1 MTNLYS
7 AGLMS
12 QSFWFIEFKKLVSA
26 VKAGRAADEIKTLC
40 VDENWFGAVNSYRSK
55 RMYGYI
61 INRVKSMDD
70 DLIDIFISSD
80 VATQKLIDL
89 ICIMKTDRLFFEFV
103 YEIYREKIILGN
115 DEISTNDVSMFFVNK
130 ANQYDEISA
139 WKDSTIKHLKSTYM
153 NFLTESGLAMN
164 INNNKAVK
172 QITPPFID
180 TILESYLNNNNDLA
194 VIKALTG
201 VN

>member
-12 QSFWFIEFKKLVSA
+12 QSFWFIEFKKIVSA
-26 VKAGRAADEIKTLC
+26 INEGKSADEIKTLC
-40 VDENWFGAVNSYRSK
+40 VEENWFGAVNSYRAK

-103 YEIYREKIILGN
+103 YEIYRENIILGN

-153 NFLTESGLAMN
+153 NFLTESGLTMN

-180 TILESYLNNNNDLA
+180 AMLEAYLNDNNGLA

>member
-1 MTNLYS
+1 MANVYS

-26 VKAGRAADEIKTLC
+26 VKAEMAADEIKTLC
-40 VDENWFGAVNSYRSK
+40 VEENWFGAVNSYRSK

-103 YEIYREKIILGN
+103 YEIYRDKIILGN
-115 DEISTNDVSMFFVNK
+115 DEIQSCEGKIKNMTTGFETKINLKNSISKQFLDILDNDTK
-130 ANQYDEISA
+130 
-139 WKDSTIKHLKSTYM
+139 
-153 NFLTESGLAMN
+153 N
-164 INNNKAVK
+164 I
-172 QITPPFID
+172 
-180 TILESYLNNNNDLA
+180 
-194 VIKALTG
+194 
-201 VN
+201 

>member
-12 QSFWFIEFKKLVSA
+12 QSFWFIEFKKIVSA
-26 VKAGRAADEIKTLC
+26 INEGKSADEIKTLC
-40 VDENWFGAVNSYRSK
+40 VDENWLGAVNSYRAK

-115 DEISTNDVSMFFVNK
+115 AEISLTDVSMFFVNK

-180 TILESYLNNNNDLA
+180 AMLEAYLNDNNGLA

>member
-1 MTNLYS
+1 MANAYS

-26 VKAGRAADEIKTLC
+26 VKAEMAADEIKTLC
-40 VDENWFGAVNSYRSK
+40 VEENWFGAVNSYRSK

-115 DEISTNDVSMFFVNK
+115 DEISTNDVSM
-130 ANQYDEISA
+130 
-139 WKDSTIKHLKSTYM
+139 DSTIKHLKSTYM

>member
-40 VDENWFGAVNSYRSK
+40 VEENWFGAVNSYRAK

-61 INRVKSMDD
+61 INRVKSMDY

-103 YEIYREKIILGN
+103 YEIYRDKIILGN
-115 DEISTNDVSMFFVNK
+115 DEISTTDVSMFFVNK